1 VNNRNSNFDRLTGRW
16 QLLGKLGQEAEQYVT
31 NDPSVA
37 LFKLR
42 LYAEKMTDEILRLE
56 GINTFELENQV
67 DKLSKLE
74 EEQLLSAEILKM
86 FHDIRK
92 AGNKAA
98 HTGEGTTEETHML
111 LDQASYLGSWFIE
124 RYVENNRVFGKFIQ
138 EAEQYV
144 SSDPSVSLFKLR
156 IFAEK
161 MIEEILRLEGIIVRE
176 PNHQVDKL
184 SILEEKQLLP
194 AEIVMIFQHIRNAS
208 NRAAHTGEGTTEEAR
223 LLLEQAS
230 RLGSW
235 FAEYTVNSA
244 GKNKSSSFV
253 GKNKLSFVPI
263 FPLVAFIPFEALIGR
278 IYGIGL
284 AFVIAIFFIR
294 YIRRRG
300 RLNRR
305 GHHIIGY
312 TFWCGVCLFG
322 VLGLLIQS
330 QVIKT
335 SSSDDIY
342 FHLYPVSDDEKTDT
356 GNIKTVSS
364 DSIYFD
370 LYEDF
375 YDDYYDEYHS
385 IFYIDNKLIDFPE
398 YSVSRDIKIGSKIRA
413 EWTFPWGK
421 MKSDTQQ
428 VKEETE
434 YMGIYPKTDP
444 VLRKQLTDFFN
455 KFANQCVQAKRENNS
470 GLVTLVSGDIG
481 YMCEDVSFLDHNEK
495 LSETGIDFKNSK
507 PELYESIFNGSKLVF
522 KLSAYITYET
532 DRETETLDGS
542 LRLVYDKTKKSWS
555 IDNWSTDLLDQGE
568 YENNPD
574 VVITKFE

>member
-1 VNNRNSNFDRLTGRW
+1 VNNTNSNFDRLTGRW

-56 GINTFELENQV
+56 GINTLELDNQV

-74 EEQLLSAEILKM
+74 EEHLLSAEILKI
-86 FHDIRK
+86 FHHIRK
-92 AGNKAA
+92 AGNRAA
-98 HTGEGTTEETHML
+98 HLGEGTIEEASIL

-124 RYVENNRVFGKFIQ
+124 RYVENSRVFGKFRQ
-138 EAEQYV
+138 DAEQYMTR
-144 SSDPSVSLFKLR
+144 DPSVTLFKLR

-176 PNHQVDKL
+176 TNHQVDKL
-184 SILEEKQLLP
+184 RILEGKQLLP
-194 AEIVMIFQHIRNAS
+194 AEILMIFHHIRNAS
-208 NRAAHTGEGTTEEAR
+208 NRAAHTGEGTIEEAR

-235 FAEYTVNSA
+235 FAEYAVNSA
-244 GKNKSSSFV
+244 GKNKSSSSV

-263 FPLVAFIPFEALIGR
+263 FPLVAFIPFEALVGR

-294 YIRRRG
+294 YIRRRR
-300 RLNRR
+300 RLNKR
-305 GHHIIGY
+305 GHHMIGY

-335 SSSDDIY
+335 ASSQDSYYSLYSQDDAT
-342 FHLYPVSDDEKTDT
+342 ENT
-356 GNIKTVSS
+356 GTPS

-370 LYEDF
+370 LY
-375 YDDYYDEYHS
+375 DDYYEDYHS
-385 IFYIDNKLIDFPE
+385 IFYINNKLIDFPE

-428 VKEETE
+428 VEERSE
-434 YMGIYPKTDP
+434 HMEFYPKADP
-444 VLRKQLTDFFN
+444 QLQKQLTDFFN

-470 GLVTLVSGDIG
+470 DIVTLVSGDIG

-507 PELYESIFNGSKLVF
+507 PELYESIFNDSKLVF

-532 DRETETLDGS
+532 DRETQTLNGS
-542 LRLVYDKTKKSWS
+542 LRLVYDKTKKSWF

-568 YENNPD
+568 FGENPE
-574 VVITKFE
+574 VITTKFE